1 MLVLEPEKRID
12 MDDIL
17 IHPWV
22 TNPIVTR
29 RTSSGMGLMNIFDVK
44 LANENEIIDKIVEIC
59 KNNNIS
65 ENKIN
70 LQDDNFGMV
79 EQHSFDSPEF
89 RESVINCIS
98 LDEPSSIK
106 ALYFLLKEEKAKNLE
121 KQMTKTWK
129 MNTLEVA
136 KENDVTVY
144 ESICE
149 NDDENDELSLQEKE
163 IREKENAR
171 IQKFIHT
178 RQNNPVG
185 HRRLSSGNTGN
196 LLNPNLTSTTTAT
209 TPSNTNT
216 NTNLT
221 TPGQSQGSE
230 FIPRTPIDDN
240 TTFML
245 LNAKY
250 GQITENKYLNAHK
263 AQMDEEINS
272 AYKVYG
278 ERNQPFT
285 NSTTSDTPPSMKI
298 NNATMTTTT
307 TANLHPASFCLS
319 PPVGEMNSPIS
330 APPYQNNT
338 KFVYEIPSSL
348 QIKSDTTESSSKNET
363 LLEQIR
369 RVKFNNNQPISAP
382 VERSHYQP
390 YLASFHYGIKNVN
403 EGRKNSKLE
412 DSMFRV
418 QPNALFPPQLS
429 KIACSSFNEFSCAI
443 CHYLQ
448 DHHITYTESVN
459 YEGEESDVYHSYT
472 SLYHPKS
479 EENEE
484 GGEEVNQLITSDVLD
499 PMEISIQNQ
508 QQQQQQQ
515 HHHHHHHRTVRTLII
530 DCYLKLEEEEEGEGG
545 SGGGDDE
552 QQKKNDNDMFIPNS
566 LLESNS
572 PTEAMEFL
580 IEELSKQDRLADG
593 IHFQMTIE
601 NISMGTSST
610 TNSSKVNPRTLY
622 VRTLLDPTGVGP
634 KEEKIFNDFIQ
645 NLVLS
650 LK

>member
-17 IHPWV
+17 VHPWV

-29 RTSSGMGLMNIFDVK
+29 RTSSGIGLMNIYDVK

-70 LQDDNFGMV
+70 LQDNNFGIV
-79 EQHSFDSPEF
+79 EQHSYDSPEF
-89 RESVINCIS
+89 RESLINCIS

-106 ALYFLLKEEKAKNLE
+106 ALYFLLKEEKAENLE
-121 KQMTKTWK
+121 KQMSKTWK
-129 MNTLEVA
+129 MNSLEVA

-149 NDDENDELSLQEKE
+149 NDNENEDVSLQEKE
-163 IREKENAR
+163 IQEKENAR
-171 IQKFIHT
+171 MQKFIHT
-178 RQNNPVG
+178 RQNNPLG
-185 HRRLSSGNTGN
+185 HRRVSSGGIGN
-196 LLNPNLTSTTTAT
+196 LLNPNMNS
-209 TPSNTNT
+209 TPSIPNSNS
-216 NTNLT
+216 NNNNLT
-221 TPGQSQGSE
+221 VPGQSQGSE

-240 TTFML
+240 TTYML

-263 AQMDEEINS
+263 AQDDDEINS

-278 ERNQPFT
+278 ERDRPYNNSPSHDT
-285 NSTTSDTPPSMKI
+285 PTTINAVSNSTTNITSS
-298 NNATMTTTT
+298 N
-307 TANLHPASFCLS
+307 LS
-319 PPVGEMNSPIS
+319 PPVGEMDSPIS
-330 APPYQNNT
+330 APPYQNST
-338 KFVYEIPSSL
+338 KFVYEIPTSL
-348 QIKSDTTESSSKNET
+348 NIKSNDSEPPKNET

-382 VERSHYQP
+382 VERTHYQP
-390 YLASFHYGIKNVN
+390 YFASFHYGIKDVT
-403 EGRKNSKLE
+403 GGMKNGKVE

-443 CHYLQ
+443 CNYLNE
-448 DHHITYTESVN
+448 HHINFTESVN

-472 SLYHPKS
+472 SLDYS
-479 EENEE
+479 
-484 GGEEVNQLITSDVLD
+484 TSTKDEKMETNTDALD
-499 PMEISIQNQ
+499 PMEVSLQN
-508 QQQQQQQ
+508 
-515 HHHHHHHRTVRTLII
+515 RTVRTLII
-530 DCYLKLEEEEEGEGG
+530 DCYLKLEDETKGN
-545 SGGGDDE
+545 GGGDE
-552 QQKKNDNDMFIPNS
+552 DMFIPNS

-601 NISMGTSST
+601 NISVGN
-610 TNSSKVNPRTLY
+610 NSSNSSSGATKNNPRTLY

-645 NLVLS
+645 DLVLS